1 MISQINYL
9 GCVFRPTDQQLNS
22 IQEKLNSFVKKNLK
36 ISDDRLYLQAEEG
49 GVGFFNLQ
57 SFLDAQR
64 CTWLFR
70 AKKQCIDNWRYDLH
84 ALAPR
89 FDPLLIRKVDI
100 DMYEHPMRQCIL

>member
-1 MISQINYL
+1 
-9 GCVFRPTDQQLNS
+9 
-22 IQEKLNSFVKKNLK
+22 
-36 ISDDRLYLQAEEG
+36 
-49 GVGFFNLQ
+49 VGFFNLQ

-70 AKKQCIDNWRYDLH
+70 AKKQCIDNWSYDLH

-100 DMYEHPMRQCIL
+100 DMYEHPILYEICVSYEKFYSAFCNRYRNYKECYIFENAAFRDTATGT